1 MERHGVEEM
10 ESLRDGEMERRGVE
24 EMESLRDGE
33 MERCGVEEMESLTD
47 GEMERRGVEEMESLR
62 DGEMERRGVEE
73 MESLRDGEMERRGVE
88 EMESLRDGEM
98 ERRGMEE
105 MDSLRDGE
113 MEKCGVEEMEIR
125 RDGEMEKCGVEEM
138 ERRGVEEMERQRDV
152 EAERRRLEEMECPS
166 DKEME
171 HIHGVGMTMD
181 SESNGPGVRASKKP
195 TQLDPVEGTE
205 QNNSECQPDTD
216 TAGYPGSEQ
225 QSPGQKDLKLSPRD
239 LLLRST
245 QRNNNVVP
253 AHRTESSPGTALSAS
268 VPMEEVESPVFELE
282 QDAVTTDSG
291 GTESV
296 AQEPVEETRDTEE
309 SEKDT
314 QQEPKDSQMQ
324 EEPDR
329 PKSIDFSFLMAR
341 PPRSD
346 KSDEEEE
353 VAKSPR
359 LEGANPKGAGP
370 GRRVQL
376 FPGMDSSFKKR
387 IKSRNK
393 SANDSEDPDTA
404 TAPMQRSKSL
414 RFPVQIGHA
423 FRKVLPGK
431 AEKTESRSDNSSPS
445 WLQALKPKK
454 KK

>member
-1 MERHGVEEM
+1 MEFNNSHTSHV
-10 ESLRDGEMERRGVE
+10 
-24 EMESLRDGE
+24 
-33 MERCGVEEMESLTD
+33 TI
-47 GEMERRGVEEMESLR
+47 
-62 DGEMERRGVEE
+62 
-73 MESLRDGEMERRGVE
+73 
-88 EMESLRDGEM
+88 
-98 ERRGMEE
+98 
-105 MDSLRDGE
+105 DSLLDKLALETGTAS
-113 MEKCGVEEMEIR
+113 
-125 RDGEMEKCGVEEM
+125 
-138 ERRGVEEMERQRDV
+138 QRTDSGIG
-152 EAERRRLEEMECPS
+152 S
-166 DKEME
+166 DIGSPELPARYLRE
-171 HIHGVGMTMD
+171 YDIL
-181 SESNGPGVRASKKP
+181 
-195 TQLDPVEGTE
+195 LDPVEGTE

-216 TAGYPGSEQ
+216 TASYPGSEQ

-239 LLLRST
+239 LLLHST
-245 QRNNNVVP
+245 QCNNGNVVLT
-253 AHRTESSPGTALSAS
+253 HKTESSPGTALSES
-268 VPMEEVESPVFELE
+268 VPTDEVESPVFELE
-282 QDAVTTDSG
+282 QDAVTMDSG

-296 AQEPVEETRDTEE
+296 AEGPVEETRSTEG

-314 QQEPKDSQMQ
+314 QQDPKDSQMQ

-329 PKSIDFSFLMAR
+329 PKSIDFSFLLDTSVLDSSAHRTRVDLNRKRVHRPPVSQSWDRREAQAGAPEESWMFRDSTEVR

-359 LEGANPKGAGP
+359 LEGANPKGAGS

-393 SANDSEDPDTA
+393 SANDSEDPDAA

-431 AEKTESRSDNSSPS
+431 AEKTER
-445 WLQALKPKK
+445 
-454 KK
+454 